1 MKKVLLMP
9 KTIEILEEMGKQ
21 IRICRLRRGFP
32 IDLICERCQMS
43 RATYWK
49 IEKGDPSVAMGS
61 YAAAL
66 HAINGKDKDLLYI
79 CKEDELGRILQ
90 DKALPKRIR
99 AKKSQ

>member
-1 MKKVLLMP
+1 MKKTLIMP
-9 KTIEILEEMGKQ
+9 NTQEILKQMGNQ
-21 IRICRLRRGFP
+21 IRMCRLRRGFP
-32 IDLICERCQMS
+32 VDVICRRCQMS

-99 AKKSQ
+99 ENK